1 MSDPAES
8 APRRRFFDQRAGAP
22 TLIGIGSRFE
32 GNLEVQGPMSLG
44 GTIVGNGNVAG
55 LVSIAKDAHWQG
67 NVRAQSA
74 IVAGRVTGD
83 LAIETKLEIS
93 KSAMIRGSVRAHVVA
108 IADGAV
114 VEGEIAV
121 TGSQPIVRFEERRAP
136 RAEGGG

>member
-1 MSDPAES
+1 MSDPAQG
-8 APRRRFFDQRAGAP
+8 ALRRRFFDQRAGAP

-44 GTIVGNGNVAG
+44 GSIVGNGNVAG

-67 NVRAQSA
+67 NVRAHSA
-74 IVAGRVTGD
+74 VVAGRVTGD
-83 LAIETKLEIS
+83 LTIETKLEIGG
-93 KSAMIRGSVRAHVVA
+93 SAMIRGRVRAHVLA

-121 TGSQPIVRFEERRAP
+121 TGSQPIVRFEEKRAP
-136 RAEGGG
+136 RTDGSG